1 MGETDLFTVAVSLS
15 FYNHHNFLTPVYHR
29 STLVVTVFLIT
40 KSRISSTKSAFLAR
54 TTLLPLSLSL
64 SGELTKRRKKKTN
77 NKNILTL
84 LEIAFRMDQPEGSTM
99 QQADIDA
106 LIFEAR
112 QVCPEYILIQRL
124 VLMHLEP
131 SY

>member
-15 FYNHHNFLTPVYHR
+15 LYNHYNLLTPVYHR
-29 STLVVTVFLIT
+29 STLVVTVFFDNKIKNIFYEIRLLA
-40 KSRISSTKSAFLAR
+40 RIS
-54 TTLLPLSLSL
+54 LLYI
-64 SGELTKRRKKKTN
+64 RRANQKKKKKKRTN

-84 LEIAFRMDQPEGSTM
+84 LEIAFKMDQPDGSTM

-112 QVCPEYILIQRL
+112 QVCTKSN
-124 VLMHLEP
+124 V
-131 SY
+131 S